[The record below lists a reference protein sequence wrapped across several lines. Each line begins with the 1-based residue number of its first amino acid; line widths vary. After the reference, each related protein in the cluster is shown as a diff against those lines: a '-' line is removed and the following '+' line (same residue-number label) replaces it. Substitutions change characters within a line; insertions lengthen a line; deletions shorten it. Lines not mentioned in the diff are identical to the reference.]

1 MAYTDEGKVE
11 NYLTIDI
18 DNSFASQVALWADA
32 VDLYINKY
40 VGRNFNDSGSE
51 TRFYDGNGTR
61 ELDIDDFISLTDVE
75 TLELTSDDVAH
86 SLTEGKENDYIIFP
100 YNENPKYRLILTRT
114 ASVQRWPLTERRVKI
129 TGNFG
134 VSSVPEDIV
143 LAATILLSGVVE
155 KGLKGG
161 TILSEDLGDYSVT
174 YKAIDDI
181 SSVMS
186 VKDILDRYK
195 IYEL

>member
-1 MAYTDEGKVE
+1 MSYTDETKVE

-18 DNSFASQVALWADA
+18 DNSFSSQVALWADA

-61 ELDIDDFISLTDVE
+61 ELDIDDFISLTAVE

-86 SLTEGKENDYIIFP
+86 SLSEGKENDYIIFP

-143 LAATILLSGVVE
+143 LAATILLAGIVE

-174 YKAIDDI
+174 FKNVDDI
-181 SSVMS
+181 SSVMG
-186 VKDILDRYK
+186 VKEILNRYK